1 MQAVLDAKRQNLVK
15 HVGITSHNP
24 VNVMR
29 ALKRF
34 NFDTVL
40 LPVNCVLRANRQ
52 PLNDYEPALKLA
64 RERNMGVIAMKAI
77 AKGPWPEKRS
87 PTTLG
92 INLSIHSERDRRG
105 TVVHPFSEC
114 GDGRKFI
121 RLATMMLDAAER
133 FEPMSHA
140 KQKELVSRFASHKP
154 LFPREASS
162 K

>member
-1 MQAVLDAKRQNLVK
+1 LSARARAQAFGPDGAMQAVLDAKRQNLVK
-15 HVGITSHNP
+15 HVGITNQKP

-40 LPVNCVLRANRQ
+40 LPINCVLRANRQ
-52 PLNDYEPALKLA
+52 PLNDYEPVLKLA

-92 INLSIHSERDRRG
+92 INLSTHRERDRRG
-105 TVVHPFSEC
+105 TVVHPFSGC

-121 RLATMMLDAAER
+121 RHQTGDHDA
-133 FEPMSHA
+133 
-140 KQKELVSRFASHKP
+140 
-154 LFPREASS
+154 
-162 K
+162 